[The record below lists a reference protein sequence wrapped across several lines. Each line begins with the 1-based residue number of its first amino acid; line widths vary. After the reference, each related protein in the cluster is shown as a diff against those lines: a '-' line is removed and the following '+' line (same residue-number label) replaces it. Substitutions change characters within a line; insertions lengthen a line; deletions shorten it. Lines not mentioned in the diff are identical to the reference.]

1 MEYKSNLIKAQF
13 LRRTSRFSA
22 TVNVSGEKI
31 EVHIP
36 NSGRLRE
43 LFIPGQTTYLQYIE
57 SNTRKTKHDLVL
69 VEMGNT
75 LCSCDSRIPPV
86 LIEESFY
93 KGDLDPFLGFTKL
106 EREVSLGDSRLDIR
120 LSRTDMN
127 CYIEAK
133 SVTLVEGK
141 TAIFPDAPTLRGTK
155 HINSLLAAVKMG
167 CRAAAV
173 FIIQRADA
181 QQLSIN
187 RQSDP
192 LFFQTL
198 RTAKFNGVE
207 VYAFTSDVS
216 LRGVT
221 IQSPIPVNI

>member
-43 LFIPGQTTYLQYIE
+43 LFRPGQTTYLQYIE

-69 VEMGNT
+69 VEMGTT

-86 LIEESFY
+86 LIEESFNE
-93 KGDLDPFLGFTKL
+93 GDLDPFLGFTKL
-106 EREVSLGDSRLDIR
+106 EREVSLGDSRLDIL

-133 SVTLVEGK
+133 SVTLVDGK

-173 FIIQRADA
+173 FIIQQADA

-187 RQSDP
+187 RQNDP
-192 LFFQTL
+192 LFF
-198 RTAKFNGVE
+198 R
-207 VYAFTSDVS
+207 
-216 LRGVT
+216 
-221 IQSPIPVNI
+221 P

>member
-43 LFIPGQTTYLQYIE
+43 LFRPGQTTYLQYIE

-69 VEMGNT
+69 VEMGTT

-86 LIEESFY
+86 LIEESF
-93 KGDLDPFLGFTKL
+93 KEGDLDPFLGFTKL
-106 EREVSLGDSRLDIR
+106 EREVSLGDSRLDIL

-127 CYIEAK
+127 RYIEAK

-141 TAIFPDAPTLRGTK
+141 TA
-155 HINSLLAAVKMG
+155 
-167 CRAAAV
+167 
-173 FIIQRADA
+173 FI
-181 QQLSIN
+181 
-187 RQSDP
+187 
-192 LFFQTL
+192 
-198 RTAKFNGVE
+198 
-207 VYAFTSDVS
+207 
-216 LRGVT
+216 
-221 IQSPIPVNI
+221 